1 MELVLSYHSETDV
14 DVVCDGELSHRF
26 ELAMVF
32 PIQPDPNA
40 PPAPLAD
47 PVAYGAAVY
56 TALFGADTAASKALE
71 SLPERLVIVAT
82 DPDLHSVPWEYAHGP
97 NGWVVTEVPFV
108 RGLPGDKRVVAASV
122 DQPLHV
128 VVVPSHPLGGGLAP
142 LDTEGEW
149 VRLTEIIN
157 ATANDVTLER
167 AVPATMGQLRRLV
180 AGERQ
185 RVIHFTGHGGQ
196 DATGALLF
204 FEREVGDLTAEEVNA
219 SGNVE
224 AVSAREFISH
234 IRGTAHLVVL
244 SACVSATPGETLFNN
259 LAAALVEYKIPYA
272 LGMRFSVID
281 VDANAFCR
289 SFYDE
294 LARGVPVEEA
304 VRQGRLALADSQR
317 PWAIGV
323 PVLYTS
329 LETPAPPFV
338 RREGAPTVIAHRP
351 HSDLEAL
358 PQATGAL
365 QGRDGNLLALE
376 WYLTGD
382 KRLPIVTIHGPSG
395 QGKTALARVGA
406 ERVAY
411 EWPGGVLALNFETLP
426 SKAQVLHDIGRFIG
440 ADGEA
445 LADPAAAESAVEAHF
460 ADHRTLL
467 VLDGAESLV
476 AGVENDDPAAI
487 ELAEWLRQLPGRR
500 VGLLVTSRRYLGW
513 EGELGVELAG
523 LDAQQGGGLFR
534 QNAPQRQAEIDQE
547 NALALSA
554 LVGGHPLSLRLLGG
568 AFNETDTPLADFV
581 ADFEAQ
587 LDRAENKYVQASHRQ
602 LTLQTSIN
610 TSVSALSAE
619 RRELLSSMWMF
630 RGAFPPSSLA
640 GLVHADTQGVP
651 GDSQV
656 EDIAASL
663 HHLWQ
668 HSLVERVQY
677 ADGTIMYRTHPVL
690 RQFFRRHLPQAID
703 QATLELNFARTMAR
717 LARQL
722 YDTPGDDQTW
732 TTYAGE
738 CRDDFNRTAELLP
751 KDERAQYAEHWGWLC
766 YLVDDYDRA
775 TELFEA
781 ALPWSKK
788 HDLLL
793 YSGFLSNLGAV
804 KASLGMY
811 DEAIAFYKK
820 SLTQVRK
827 SEAPMIEA
835 LTLQSLA
842 ECYVWLE
849 DYPHARSHYE
859 QALKLFRQGEDQ
871 SGEATVLQALGQVY
885 QHTEQFQEA
894 IDSSDAALA
903 IYQALEDIDGQKTTL
918 LGLGEMYFTWGSWD
932 RATEHFGLAQALCE
946 AAGDGDGAATA
957 LGGLARS
964 AIGQER
970 YADSL
975 ALYQRA
981 LAICQGTGSL
991 LGQAN
996 AHTGIAACHVSL
1008 EQMQPAYDA
1017 LSAAGP
1023 LYEAAGETAA
1033 VAATLRKLAAILVT
1047 ANGDHATGAQLLA
1060 RAVANLEAAEL
1071 SEDSD
1076 GVSIDDIRSFQAQSE
1091 QQAAAAS
1098 ETPAAEGDQA
1108 A

>member
-1 MELVLSYHSETDV
+1 MELVLTYHSETDV

-32 PIQPDPNA
+32 PIQTAPDDA
-40 PPAPLAD
+40 PAPLAD
-47 PVAYGAAVY
+47 PVGYGKMVY
-56 TALFGADTAASKALE
+56 MALFGADTAASKALE
-71 SLPERLVIVAT
+71 ALPERLVIVAT
-82 DPDLHSVPWEYAHGP
+82 DPDLHSVPWEYACGP

-108 RGLPGDKRVVAASV
+108 RGLPGDKRVAAAGV

-167 AVPATMGQLRRLV
+167 TVPATMGQLRRLV

-196 DATGALLF
+196 DASGALLF

-259 LAAALVEYKIPYA
+259 LAAALVEHKIPYA

-294 LARGVPVEEA
+294 LARGVPIEEA

-323 PVLYTS
+323 PVLYTA

-338 RREGAPTVIAHRP
+338 RREGTPTVIAHRP
-351 HSDLEAL
+351 HCDLEAL

-365 QGRDGNLLALE
+365 QGRDGNLLGLE

-382 KRLPIVTIHGPSG
+382 RRFPIVTIHGPSG

-426 SKAQVLHDIGRFIG
+426 TKAQVLHDIGRFIG
-440 ADGEA
+440 AEGES
-445 LADPAAAESAVEAHF
+445 LTEPAAAESAVEAYF

-523 LDAQQGGGLFR
+523 LDPQQGSWLFR
-534 QNAPQRQAEIDQE
+534 QNAPQRVAEIDQE

-581 ADFEAQ
+581 ADFEER

-619 RRELLSSMWMF
+619 RRELLSSMWVF

-640 GLVHADTQGVP
+640 GLVHAEPDE
-651 GDSQV
+651 SQV
-656 EDIAASL
+656 EAIAASL

-690 RQFFRRHLPQAID
+690 RQYFRRHLPQAID
-703 QATLELNFARTMAR
+703 QATLDLNFAHAMAQ

-722 YDTPGDDQTW
+722 YDTRGEDPTW
-732 TTYAGE
+732 TTYASE
-738 CRDDFNRTAELLP
+738 CRDDFNRAAELLP
-751 KDERAQYAEHWGWLC
+751 EAERAQYAEHWGWLC
-766 YLVDDYDRA
+766 FMMDDYDRA
-775 TELFEA
+775 TALFEA

-788 HDLLL
+788 HDPLLH
-793 YSGFLSNLGAV
+793 SGFLSNLGAV
-804 KASLGMY
+804 KYTTGEY
-811 DEAIAFYKK
+811 DEAIALYKK
-820 SLTQVRK
+820 SLTLVRK
-827 SEAPMIEA
+827 SEIPLVEA
-835 LTLQSLA
+835 MTLQSLA
-842 ECYVWLE
+842 ECYVGLE
-849 DYPHARSHYE
+849 DYPHAKSNYE
-859 QALKLFRQGEDQ
+859 QALKLFRAVEHQ
-871 SGEATVLQALGQVY
+871 SGEANVLQALGQVY
-885 QHTEQFQEA
+885 QQTEQFQEA

-903 IYQALEDIDGQKTTL
+903 IYQELEDVAGQTATL

-932 RATEHFGLAQALCE
+932 LATEHFALALALCE
-946 AAGDGDGAATA
+946 AESDGDGAAQA
-957 LGGLARS
+957 LGGLART

-981 LAICQGTGSL
+981 LAIHQEAGAL
-991 LGQAN
+991 VGQAN

-1008 EQMQPAYDA
+1008 EQKQPAYDA

-1023 LYEAAGETAA
+1023 LDEAAGETAA

-1071 SEDSD
+1071 TEDSD
-1076 GVSIDDIRSFQAQSE
+1076 GVSIDDLRSFQAQSE
-1091 QQAAAAS
+1091 QQAAAAAS
-1098 ETPAAEGDQA
+1098 ATPAAEGDA
-1108 A
+1108 AS

>member
-1 MELVLSYHSETDV
+1 MELVLTYHSETDV
-14 DVVCDGELSHRF
+14 DVMCDGALSHRF

-32 PIQPDPNA
+32 PIQSSPDM

-47 PVAYGAAVY
+47 PVGYGKKVY
-56 TALFGADTAASKALE
+56 VALFGVDTAASKALE
-71 SLPERLVIVAT
+71 ALPERLVIVAA
-82 DPDLHSVPWEYAHGP
+82 DPALHSVPWEYAYGP

-108 RGLPGDKRVVAASV
+108 RGLPADKRVATASV

-128 VVVPSHPLGGGLAP
+128 VVVPSQPLGGGLAP

-167 AVPATMGQLRRLV
+167 TVPATMAQLRRLV

-185 RVIHFTGHGGQ
+185 RVIHFSGHGGQ
-196 DATGALLF
+196 NAAGALLC
-204 FEREVGDLTAEEVNA
+204 FERELGDLTAEEVNA

-224 AVSAREFISH
+224 EVSAREFISH

-259 LAAALVEYKIPYA
+259 LAAALVEYKMPYA

-329 LETPAPPFV
+329 LETPAPAFV
-338 RREGAPTVIAHRP
+338 RREGSPTVIAHRP

-358 PQATGAL
+358 PQTTGAL

-376 WYLTGD
+376 WFLTGD
-382 KRLPIVTIHGPSG
+382 RRLPIVTIHGPSG

-411 EWPGGVLALNFETLP
+411 EWPGGVLALSFETLP
-426 SKAQVLHDIGRFIG
+426 TKAQVLHTIGRFIG
-440 ADGEA
+440 ADEAA

-513 EGELGVELAG
+513 EGELGIELAG
-523 LDAQQGGGLFR
+523 LAPEQGGWLFS

-568 AFNETDTPLADFV
+568 AFNETDTPLAEFV
-581 ADFEAQ
+581 ADFETQ

-602 LTLQTSIN
+602 LTLQTSID
-610 TSVSALSAE
+610 TSISALSAE
-619 RRELLSSMWMF
+619 RRELLSALWVF
-630 RGAFPPSSLA
+630 RGAFPPASLA
-640 GLVHADTQGVP
+640 GLVQADP
-651 GDSQV
+651 DESQV
-656 EDIAASL
+656 DQIAASL

-668 HSLVERVQY
+668 HSLVERIQY

-690 RQFFRRHLPQAID
+690 RQYFRRHLPQAID
-703 QATLELNFARTMAR
+703 QATLELHFARAMAR
-717 LARQL
+717 LARRL
-722 YDTPGDDQTW
+722 YDTRGENPAW
-732 TTYAGE
+732 TTVAGE
-738 CRDDFNRTAELLP
+738 CRDDFNRAAELLP
-751 KDERAQYAEHWGWLC
+751 EDERAPYAEHWGWLC
-766 YLVDDYDRA
+766 YMLDDYDRA

-788 HDLLL
+788 HEPEL

-804 KASLGMY
+804 KASLGAY

-820 SLTQVRK
+820 ALTQVRK
-827 SEAPMIEA
+827 SELPMVEA

-842 ECYVWLE
+842 ECYAGLE
-849 DYPHARSHYE
+849 DYPHARSHYQ
-859 QALKLFRQGEDQ
+859 QALKLFRAVEYQP
-871 SGEATVLQALGQVY
+871 SEANILQALGQVY

-894 IDSSDAALA
+894 MDSYAAALTL
-903 IYQALEDIDGQKTTL
+903 YQALEDSDGQTATL
-918 LGLGEMYFTWGSWD
+918 LGQGEMYFTWGSWD
-932 RATEHFGLAQALCE
+932 LATEHFVQALALFE
-946 AAGDGDGAATA
+946 AAGDGDGAAQA

-970 YADSL
+970 YAESL
-975 ALYQRA
+975 ALYQRV
-981 LAICQGTGSL
+981 LAIQQEAGSL
-991 LGQAN
+991 IGQAN
-996 AHTGIAACHVSL
+996 AHTAIAACHVSL

-1017 LSAAGP
+1017 LAAAGP

-1033 VAATLRKLAAILVT
+1033 VAATLRKLAAILVS

-1071 SEDSD
+1071 TADSD
-1076 GVSIDDIRSFQAQSE
+1076 GVSIDDLRSFQAQSE
-1091 QQAAAAS
+1091 QQAAASAA
-1098 ETPAAEGDQA
+1098 PAAGGDA
-1108 A
+1108 AA